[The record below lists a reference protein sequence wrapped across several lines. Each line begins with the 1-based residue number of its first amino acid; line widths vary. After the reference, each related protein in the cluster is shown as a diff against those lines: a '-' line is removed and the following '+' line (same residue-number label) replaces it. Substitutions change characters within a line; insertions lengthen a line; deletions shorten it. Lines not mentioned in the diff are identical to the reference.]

1 MHATLPWSHD
11 KLLFTPGPLTTSLE
25 VKASMLHDAG
35 SWHYEFNARVK
46 WIRDRLL
53 EVAGRP
59 AGSGWEAVLLQGS
72 GTFGIEAVFLTCVPP
87 EGEVVVLANGAY
99 GERAVR
105 MLEYARI
112 RHRVLRTPE
121 DTPADPA
128 ALERLLGAEAGI
140 THVMAVHCETTSG
153 ILNPIAELGE
163 VARRHGRAYM
173 VDAMSSFGALPI
185 DLEACGIDY
194 LVSSANKCLE
204 GVPGFSLV
212 LCRRSRLLAC
222 EGWARSLSMD
232 LLSQWRG
239 FEQNGQFR
247 YTPPTHALLA
257 FARALE
263 ELELEGGAAARLR
276 RYQRNHAVLMEG
288 TRRLGLRPY
297 LRPEVQSPII
307 TSFHY
312 PADPRFRF
320 EEFYR
325 RLSDKG
331 FIIYPGKISQVNLFR
346 IGTIGRLFETDLRGL
361 VQAMG
366 EALSEMGVSRVGGV
380 QV

>member
-1 MHATLPWSHD
+1 
-11 KLLFTPGPLTTSLE
+11 
-25 VKASMLHDAG
+25 
-35 SWHYEFNARVK
+35 
-46 WIRDRLL
+46 
-53 EVAGRP
+53 
-59 AGSGWEAVLLQGS
+59 
-72 GTFGIEAVFLTCVPP
+72 VPP